1 MRYFSRIEALNALI
15 EIFLLAQ
22 PVQADQHHWLAYS
35 PIIVHQLWAAAD
47 CSLVQRRACPLDN

>member
-1 MRYFSRIEALNALI
+1 LNALI
-15 EIFLLAQ
+15 KIFLLAQ

-35 PIIVHQLWAAAD
+35 PITVHQLWAVAD